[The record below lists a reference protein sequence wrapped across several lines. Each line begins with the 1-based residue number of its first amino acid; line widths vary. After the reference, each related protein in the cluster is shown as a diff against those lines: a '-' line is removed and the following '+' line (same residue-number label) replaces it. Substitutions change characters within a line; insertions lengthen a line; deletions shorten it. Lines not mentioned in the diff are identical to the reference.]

1 MTGTSGSTRQVDEGV
16 VTLMVPGR
24 PEFLRLVRLAAADAG
39 TRAELSIDDVEDLR
53 IAVDEL
59 TYALLGDQPSN
70 EILTLTY
77 TAAPGV
83 VEIEGSFPTTGSAV
97 EVSELSQSIIAAVVD
112 THEVVDDGDA
122 RRFRFSKRS
131 RP

>member
-1 MTGTSGSTRQVDEGV
+1 MTGTSGTTRQVGEGA

-24 PEFLRLVRLAAADAG
+24 PEYLRLVRLAAADAG

-59 TYALLGDQPSN
+59 TYALVGDEPSN
-70 EILTLTY
+70 DILTLTY

-83 VEIEGSFPTTGSAV
+83 VEIEGSFPASGPAV
-97 EVSELSQSIIAAVVD
+97 EVSDLSKSIIAAVVD
-112 THEVVDDGDA
+112 THEVVDDGRG
-122 RRFRFSKRS
+122 RRFRFTKRS